1 MAHIEDE
8 LKALLNLTR
17 INYKDVIDSSPYS
30 FKELQEKS
38 RITDIRIWRQF
49 LVAFGRLQGMTV
61 MNAGSLVN
69 QDHSTVIHAV
79 KCLNSRLRSNQYPEY
94 LEVLNTIKYHIQVN
108 ISSSEDTN
116 INEMNCLVLMDH
128 LISKK
133 YEYANVN

>member
-1 MAHIEDE
+1 MAHIEYE

-108 ISSSEDTN
+108 ISSSEDMN

-133 YEYANVN
+133 YANVN

>member
-1 MAHIEDE
+1 MAQIEDE
-8 LKALLNLTR
+8 LKALMNLTR

-38 RITDIRIWRQF
+38 RKTDIRIWRQF
-49 LVAFGRLQGMTV
+49 LVVFGRLQGMTV
-61 MNAGSLVN
+61 TNSGSLVN

-79 KCLNSRLRSNQYPEY
+79 YCLNSRLRSNQYPEY

-116 INEMNCLVLMDH
+116 INEMNCLVLLDH

-133 YEYANVN
+133 YANVN

>member
-8 LKALLNLTR
+8 LKQLMNLTR

-94 LEVLNTIKYHIQVN
+94 LEVLNDIKYHIEIE

>member
-1 MAHIEDE
+1 M
-8 LKALLNLTR
+8 NLTR

-94 LEVLNTIKYHIQVN
+94 LEVLNDIKYHIEIE

>member
-49 LVAFGRLQGMTV
+49 LVSFARLQGMTV
-61 MNAGSLVN
+61 MNAGKLVN
-69 QDHSTVIHAV
+69 QDHVTVIHAV
-79 KCLNSRLRSNQYPEY
+79 KCVYSRLNSNQYPEY
-94 LEVLNTIKYHIQVN
+94 LEVFNAIKYHIEIE
-108 ISSSEDTN
+108 ISSSEDMN
-116 INEMNCLVLMDH
+116 INEMNCLVLLDH

-133 YEYANVN
+133 YEYANAN

>member
-94 LEVLNTIKYHIQVN
+94 LEVLNDIKYHIEIE

>member
-1 MAHIEDE
+1 MAQIEDE
-8 LKALLNLTR
+8 LKALMNLTR

-38 RITDIRIWRQF
+38 RKTDIRIWRQF
-49 LVAFGRLQGMTV
+49 LVVFGRLQGMTV
-61 MNAGSLVN
+61 TNSGSLVN

-79 KCLNSRLRSNQYPEY
+79 YCLNSRLRSNQYPEY

-108 ISSSEDTN
+108 ISSSEDMN
-116 INEMNCLVLMDH
+116 INEMNCLVLLDH

>member
-8 LKALLNLTR
+8 LRALMNLTR
-17 INYKDVIDSSPYS
+17 INYRDVIDASPYS
-30 FKELQEKS
+30 FRELKNKS
-38 RITDIRIWRQF
+38 RIADIRIWRQF

-61 MNAGSLVN
+61 TNAGNLVR

-79 KCLNSRLRSNQYPEY
+79 KCIESRLRSNQYPEY
-94 LEVLNTIKYHIQVN
+94 LEVLNTIKYHIETS
-108 ISSSEDTN
+108 ISSNEDTN
-116 INEMNCLVLMDH
+116 INEMNCLILLDH

>member
-17 INYKDVIDSSPYS
+17 INYKDVIDASPYS

-38 RITDIRIWRQF
+38 RKTDIRIWRQF

-61 MNAGSLVN
+61 INSGSLVN

-79 KCLNSRLRSNQYPEY
+79 YCLNSRLRSNQYPEY
-94 LEVLNTIKYHIQVN
+94 LEVLNDIKYHIEQN
-108 ISSSEDTN
+108 ISSSEDMN

-133 YEYANVN
+133 YENIN

>member
-8 LKALLNLTR
+8 LKQLLKLTR
-17 INYKDVIDSSPYS
+17 INYKDVIDSSPYT
-30 FKELQEKS
+30 FKELQKKS
-38 RITDIRIWRQF
+38 RKTDIRIWRQF
-49 LVAFGRLQGMTV
+49 LVAFGRLQGMTITDS
-61 MNAGSLVN
+61 GSLVN

-79 KCLNSRLRSNQYPEY
+79 YCLNSRLRSNQYPEY

-116 INEMNCLVLMDH
+116 INEMNCLILLDH

-133 YEYANVN
+133 YANIN